1 MALIIIVGI
10 VFMLMVIRLVMTFY
24 SHIYNRFGVIGILS
38 VCAFLALAWIIPF
51 LIEVKS
57 LLSWVTLLTF
67 ILGLIGVGLISLVI
81 YYYKRYRKRK
91 KVVRD

>member
-1 MALIIIVGI
+1 
-10 VFMLMVIRLVMTFY
+10 MTFY

-51 LIEVKS
+51 LIKVKS

-91 KVVRD
+91 KVVRE

>member
-38 VCAFLALAWIIPF
+38 ICAFLALAWIIPF
-51 LIEVKS
+51 LIEVKY

-91 KVVRD
+91 KSG